1 MRNFNFLKI
10 FSAIAFAIFAG
21 WSCWATTKSLALT
34 LEDGAV
40 PIWLLLAGVLG
51 LFVLTS
57 YCTKLVVDSC
67 MQRYCDNR
75 RVKFALGLIGVIF
88 TWLLFSMPTNTH
100 YFMYN
105 KIAKDAAKEELTF
118 IQHNINIDNKLSGI
132 KAECEQELSHILS
145 EYNSAF
151 GEFTEEV
158 RNNYDVGFGPDAQGE
173 LEDALEFLGK
183 VMDESLRQDI
193 ISQVKNNRNRW
204 NFNTKDGRN
213 GCIEFCRQQIAP
225 YLTRLEKACM
235 QPYDDAVKQQ
245 DGMRAQ
251 ANDII
256 ADCASTIKA
265 LDSSENIEEPLK
277 ESRRVVTDAYSLVP
291 ELKAEYNGYPLKRA
305 TNVVEVWSDFLDGK
319 FKDRDYGLVYW
330 ILLSIIIDLA
340 AFAFFTIWLKD
351 DDE

>member
-34 LEDGAV
+34 LEDGTI
-40 PIWLLLAGVLG
+40 PSWLLFAGVLG

-132 KAECEQELSHILS
+132 KAECEQEYSAIYQNFHAAFRAFSS
-145 EYNSAF
+145 EVDKYSNL
-151 GEFTEEV
+151 
-158 RNNYDVGFGPDAQGE
+158 GFGPDAQRKLFE
-173 LEDALEFLGK
+173 ALVVLDKVVDSDERNKFIEDVTK
-183 VMDESLRQDI
+183 
-193 ISQVKNNRNRW
+193 ISGDYNIRGAARERTRFIEDCWKQIEEVYL
-204 NFNTKDGRN
+204 KD
-213 GCIEFCRQQIAP
+213 
-225 YLTRLEKACM
+225 LEKACM

-245 DGMRAQ
+245 DSMRAQ
-251 ANDII
+251 AKDII

-265 LDSSENIEEPLK
+265 LDTSENIEESLK
-277 ESRRVVTDAYSLVP
+277 ESRRVITDAYSLVP

-340 AFAFFTIWLKD
+340 AFAFFKLI
-351 DDE
+351 